1 MISAVIC
8 PRFCFVV
15 ISGIVTDGSNEI
27 SPHPLNALGSFN
39 IQVCFNPNPDIDG
52 QVVDVLTFEQAYKG
66 RTSVSEVLCR
76 IEVRIGFCDSDLVR
90 SEDRVR
96 QYLVRA

>member
-1 MISAVIC
+1 M
-8 PRFCFVV
+8 
-15 ISGIVTDGSNEI
+15 